1 MQASD
6 DAKNALSASS
16 LTDAEARAE
25 LAQLAMDIAF
35 HDARYH
41 GEDDP
46 IIPDAEYDALRR
58 RNDQLEAAFPHLV
71 REDSPSKNVG
81 SSVRQSKFE
90 KVTHARPMLSLD
102 NAFNDGDVEEFVARV
117 NRFLGLPATTIVELT
132 AEPKIDG
139 LSLALRYEKGELV
152 LAATRG
158 DGEVGE
164 NVTINTKTIDDI
176 PHKLAG
182 TSFPDVIE
190 IRGEVYIGKQD
201 FAQLN
206 SEQEA
211 KAGKVFANP
220 RNAAAGSLRQLD
232 ASITAARP
240 LKFFA
245 YAWGEVSDMPAA
257 TQMEMVELFESWGLS
272 VNPLMKRVLGAA
284 GATNHYRIIEAQRAT
299 LDYDIDGV
307 VYKVDRLDWQSRL
320 GMVARAPRW
329 AIAHKFPAE
338 QATTVVN
345 AIDIQV
351 GRTGSLTP
359 VAKLEPVTV
368 GGVVVSNAT
377 LHNPDEIARLG
388 VRVGD
393 TVVIQRAGDVI
404 PQVVS
409 VVFDQRP
416 ASSVEFEF
424 PTECPVCGSLAAAE
438 GDDVVVRCTGGLVC
452 SAQRVERLSHFVSR
466 NALDIDGLGEKQI
479 AQLFDRGW
487 VHDPADIFRLSTRN
501 SDEENVLQTWNGWG
515 ELSVKKLFKAIE
527 DRRTIA
533 FHRFL
538 FGLGIPSIGQ
548 ENAKLLAR
556 HFGSVLSLMSFL
568 KKAYDVAEDLSEYF
582 DVQDIS
588 SLNYI
593 LMRLGHL
600 KEFSAT
606 LVPNDLFASG
616 KSVPLLVAE
625 RLARIDAGT
634 LKGDNIKLSHL
645 RRVAAFADQADFD
658 FPTSLAAKLYSHNQE
673 LAAIDGIGV
682 DVILNLEDFYFEPQ
696 NQGVL
701 AGLLDELTIQDAKS
715 AASDS
720 PISGKTVV
728 FTGSLVTLTRAEA
741 KAGAEALG
749 AKVAGSV
756 SKKTDYVV
764 AGPGA
769 GSKLKKANDLGVH
782 TMSEEEWIAFTSD

>member
-1 MQASD
+1 MQAPEGRQAS
-6 DAKNALSASS
+6 KPASS
-16 LTDAEARAE
+16 LTEAEARTE
-25 LAQLAMDIAF
+25 LARLAMDIAF

-41 GEDDP
+41 AEDDP
-46 IIPDAEYDALRR
+46 VIPDADYDALRR
-58 RNDQLEAAFPHLV
+58 RNDELEAAFPNLI
-71 REDSPSKNVG
+71 RDDSPSKNVG
-81 SSVRQSKFE
+81 SPVRQSKFE

-102 NAFNDGDVEEFVARV
+102 NAFNDSDVEEFVARV
-117 NRFLGLPATTIVELT
+117 SRFLGLPATTIVELT

-164 NVTINTKTIDDI
+164 NVTINTKTIDNI

-182 TSFPDVIE
+182 SSFPDVIE

-201 FAQLN
+201 FAHLN
-206 SEQEA
+206 SDQEA
-211 KAGKVFANP
+211 RGGKVFANP

-232 ASITAARP
+232 ASITAGRP

-257 TQMEMVELFESWGLS
+257 TQMEMVELFEAWGLS
-272 VNPLMKRVLGAA
+272 VNPLMKRVLGAK
-284 GATNHYRIIEAQRAT
+284 GATDHYRVIEAQRAA

-338 QATTVVN
+338 QATTIVN

-409 VVFDQRP
+409 VVLDKRP
-416 ASSVEFEF
+416 VSAVEFDF
-424 PTECPVCGSLAAAE
+424 PSECPVCGSLAAAE
-438 GDDVVVRCTGGLVC
+438 GDDVVVKCTGGLVC

-466 NALDIDGLGEKQI
+466 NAFDIDGLGEKQI

-487 VHDPADIFRLSTRN
+487 VHDPADIFRLSARN
-501 SDEENVLQTWNGWG
+501 IEESNVLETWSGWG
-515 ELSVKKLFKAIE
+515 ELSVKKLFQAIE
-527 DRRTIA
+527 DRRTID

-556 HFGSVLSLMSFL
+556 HFGSATALMAFQ
-568 KKAYDVAEDLSEYF
+568 KKAYEIAEQLSEYF

-606 LVPNDLFASG
+606 LMPDDLFASG
-616 KSVPLLVAE
+616 KNVPTLAAE
-625 RLARIDAGT
+625 RLARIDSGA

-645 RRVAAFADQADFD
+645 RRVAVFAEKKGFN

-696 NQGVL
+696 NQDVL
-701 AGLLDELTIQDAKS
+701 AGLLEQLTIEDAKS

-720 PISGKTVV
+720 PVSGKTVV
-728 FTGSLVTLTRAEA
+728 FTGSLVAMTRAEA

-769 GSKLKKANDLGVH
+769 GSKLKKANDLGVR
-782 TMSEEEWIAFTSD
+782 TMSEDEWIAFTSG

>member
-1 MQASD
+1 MQPGDIDVSLVA
-6 DAKNALSASS
+6 S
-16 LTDAEARAE
+16 LTEDEARAE

-41 GEDDP
+41 AEDDP
-46 IIPDAEYDALRR
+46 VIPDAEYDAMRR
-58 RNDQLEAAFPHLV
+58 RNDEIEAAFPHLI

-81 SSVRQSKFE
+81 SPVRQSKFE

-102 NAFNDGDVEEFVARV
+102 NAFNDKDVEEFVARV
-117 NRFLGLPATTIVELT
+117 SRFLGLPATTIVELT

-164 NVTINTKTIDDI
+164 NVTVNTKTIDNI
-176 PHKLAG
+176 PHKLPG
-182 TSFPDVIE
+182 NSYPDIIE
-190 IRGEVYIGKQD
+190 IRGEVYIGKED

-206 SEQEA
+206 KQQEA
-211 KAGKVFANP
+211 KGGKVFANP

-232 ASITAARP
+232 SSITASRP

-245 YAWGEVSDMPAA
+245 YAWGEASAMPAA
-257 TQMEMVELFESWGLS
+257 TQMEMVDLFEAWGLS
-272 VNPLMKRVLGAA
+272 VNPLMKRVVGAA
-284 GATNHYRIIEAQRAT
+284 GATKHYRLIEAQRAT

-338 QATTVVN
+338 KATTVVN

-377 LHNPDEIARLG
+377 LHNPDEIVRLG

-409 VVFDQRP
+409 VVLEKRP
-416 ASSVEFEF
+416 VGATEFEF
-424 PTECPVCGSLAAAE
+424 PSECPVCGSLASAE
-438 GDDVVVRCTGGLVC
+438 GNDVVVRCTGGLVC

-466 NALDIDGLGEKQI
+466 NAFDIDGLGEKQI

-487 VHDPADIFRLSTRN
+487 VHDPADIFRLSARN
-501 SDEENVLQTWNGWG
+501 AAEDNALVTWNGWG
-515 ELSVKKLFKAIE
+515 ELSVKKLFQAIE
-527 DRRTIA
+527 ARRTIE

-556 HFGSVLSLMSFL
+556 HFGTVSALMAFLEKAFSLADQMSVQLS
-568 KKAYDVAEDLSEYF
+568 
-582 DVQDIS
+582 VQDIS
-588 SLNYI
+588 SLNYV

-600 KEFSAT
+600 KEFSAI
-606 LVPNDLFASG
+606 LMPNDLFATG
-616 KSVPLLVAE
+616 KSVPFLVAE
-625 RLARIDAGT
+625 RLERIDAGL
-634 LKGDNIKLSHL
+634 LKADNIKLSHL
-645 RRVAAFADQADFD
+645 RRVAEMEKRRDFE
-658 FPTSLAAKLYSHNQE
+658 FPTSIAAQLYSHNQE
-673 LAAIDGIGV
+673 LTAIDGIGV

-696 NQGVL
+696 NRDVL
-701 AGLLDELTIQDAKS
+701 VGLLEQLTIEEAKS
-715 AASDS
+715 TTSDS
-720 PISGKTVV
+720 PVSGKTVV
-728 FTGSLVTLTRAEA
+728 FTGSLVNLTRAEA

-756 SKKTDYVV
+756 SKKTDFVI

-769 GSKLKKANDLGVH
+769 GSKLKKAHDLGVR
-782 TMSEEEWIAFTSD
+782 TMSEDEWIAFTSA

>member
-1 MQASD
+1 MSQE
-6 DAKNALSASS
+6 KPVEELEE
-16 LTDAEARAE
+16 AEARRE
-25 LAQLAMDIAF
+25 LAALAMNIAY

-41 GEDDP
+41 GDDEP
-46 IIPDAEYDALRR
+46 EISDADYDALRR
-58 RNDQLEAAFPHLV
+58 RNDAIENRFPDLV
-71 REDSPSKNVG
+71 REDSPSRKVG
-81 SSVRQSKFE
+81 HPVKQSKFE

-102 NAFNDGDVEEFVARV
+102 NAFNDDDVAEFVARV
-117 NRFLGLPATTIVELT
+117 RRFLGLSEDAIVELT

-152 LAATRG
+152 MAATRG

-164 NVTINTKTIDDI
+164 NVTVNARTIDDV
-176 PHKLAG
+176 PHSLTG
-182 TSFPDVIE
+182 DNVPDVIE
-190 IRGEVYIGKQD
+190 VRGEVYIGRAD
-201 FAQLN
+201 FASLN
-206 SEQEA
+206 AAQEESG
-211 KAGKVFANP
+211 GKVFANP

-232 ASITAARP
+232 SSITASRP

-245 YAWGEVSDMPAA
+245 YAWGEVDELPASSQMDM
-257 TQMEMVELFESWGLS
+257 VDLFAEWGFS
-272 VNPLMKRVLGAA
+272 VNPMMKRVLGAT
-284 GATNHYRIIEAQRAT
+284 GAVEQYRVIETERPR

-307 VYKVDRLDWQSRL
+307 VYKIDRLDWQSRL

-338 QATTVVN
+338 KATTIVN
-345 AIDIQV
+345 DIDIQV
-351 GRTGSLTP
+351 GRTGALTP

-409 VVFDQRP
+409 VILSERSEGAQP
-416 ASSVEFEF
+416 YEF
-424 PTECPVCGSLAAAE
+424 PTHCPVCGSLAASE

-452 SAQRVERLSHFVSR
+452 SAQRVERLSHFVSK
-466 NALDIDGLGEKQI
+466 NAFDIDGLGEKQI
-479 AQLFDRGW
+479 AQLFERGW
-487 VHDPADIFRLSTRN
+487 VHDPADIFRLAKRN
-501 SDEENVLQTWNGWG
+501 EAEDGALQNWNGWG
-515 ELSVKKLFKAIE
+515 ELSVSNLMQAIE
-527 DRRTIA
+527 ARRTIE

-548 ENAKLLAR
+548 ETGKLLAR
-556 HFGSVLSLMSFL
+556 HFTGVEALVGFL
-568 KKAYDVAEDLSEYF
+568 EKARETVEELPADF
-582 DVQDIS
+582 DAQTVS
-588 SLNYI
+588 SLNYV

-600 KEFSAT
+600 KEFSEALAPT
-606 LVPNDLFASG
+606 DLFASG
-616 KSVPLLVAE
+616 IDIPGLVAARVE
-625 RLARIDAGT
+625 RIESGK
-634 LKGDNIKLSHL
+634 LKGDNLKLSHL
-645 RRVAAFADQADFD
+645 KRIASLAGQDA
-658 FPTSLAAKLYSHNQE
+658 FPTTIAARLYAHNQE

-696 NQGVL
+696 NRVVL
-701 AGLLDELTIQDAKS
+701 EALIEELDIADA
-715 AASDS
+715 AEQATDS
-720 PISGKTVV
+720 PVSGLTVV
-728 FTGSLVTLTRAEA
+728 FTGSLTTLTRAEA

-756 SKKTDYVV
+756 SKKTDIVI

-769 GSKLKKANDLGVH
+769 GSKLKKAQDLGVR